1 MKLGKKAWVAIL
13 APLLGTIIGAVF
25 EAMDSYDSKIET
37 TVDSESES
45 TQEKEAD

>member
-1 MKLGKKAWVAIL
+1 MKLGKKAWIAIL

-37 TVDSESES
+37 VDSESES